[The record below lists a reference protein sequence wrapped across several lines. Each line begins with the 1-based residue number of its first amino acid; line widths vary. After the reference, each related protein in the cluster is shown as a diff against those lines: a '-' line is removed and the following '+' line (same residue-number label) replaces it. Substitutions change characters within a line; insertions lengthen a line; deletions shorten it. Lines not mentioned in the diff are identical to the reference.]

1 MFLTKKHLSRRTVLR
16 GLGAT
21 VALPLLDAMIPA
33 ATAQANTAAKAAPRM
48 AFIYF
53 PHGAVMDKWRPDAE
67 GRGFALKQILAPLAP
82 FKDRLTIVS
91 GLENKH
97 AEGPVHAITPGTW
110 LSCVTPRATHDPYGG
125 VTADQI
131 AAQHIGQDTPLPS
144 LEVCTEGRGGNGV
157 CDRNFGCSYGETISF
172 RTPSTPLPMER
183 NPRKVFQ
190 RLFGEGDTAEERT
203 QLAAQYTSILD
214 LISSEASDLERTL
227 GPADRRRVG
236 DYLESVREIERR
248 VAKMSERDLS
258 NIEVPD
264 APIGVP
270 NAFEE
275 HIGLLFDLIAL
286 AFEANLTR
294 IATVMMQHEVSSMT
308 FNQIGVRDAFHPLSH
323 HQNNPDKIERLA
335 KVQTYNTQQFAKF
348 VKKLADTQDGDGSML
363 DHSILLYGSNMSNS
377 NAHDHFPLPCSVI
390 GGANGKIKGGQ
401 HLRYPDRTPLANL
414 HLTLLERAGVPIDKL
429 GDSSG
434 AFAEV

>member
-1 MFLTKKHLSRRTVLR
+1 
-16 GLGAT
+16 
-21 VALPLLDAMIPA
+21 
-33 ATAQANTAAKAAPRM
+33 
-48 AFIYF
+48 
-53 PHGAVMDKWRPDAE
+53 
-67 GRGFALKQILAPLAP
+67 
-82 FKDRLTIVS
+82 
-91 GLENKH
+91 
-97 AEGPVHAITPGTW
+97 
-110 LSCVTPRATHDPYGG
+110 
-125 VTADQI
+125 
-131 AAQHIGQDTPLPS
+131 
-144 LEVCTEGRGGNGV
+144 
-157 CDRNFGCSYGETISF
+157 
-172 RTPSTPLPMER
+172 MER

-214 LISSEASDLERTL
+214 LISSEASDLERSL

-248 VAKMSERDLS
+248 VTKMSERDLS
-258 NIEVPD
+258 SIEVPD

-335 KVQTYNTQQFAKF
+335 
-348 VKKLADTQDGDGSML
+348 
-363 DHSILLYGSNMSNS
+363 
-377 NAHDHFPLPCSVI
+377 
-390 GGANGKIKGGQ
+390 
-401 HLRYPDRTPLANL
+401 
-414 HLTLLERAGVPIDKL
+414 
-429 GDSSG
+429 
-434 AFAEV
+434 